1 MGRISVESA
10 KTVLEVA
17 EVAFKAVE
25 FSHHHP
31 LHYKNGHQEKSG
43 DKNEGAKPLESKEKE
58 LEALRLE
65 NQRLRDLLEENL
77 KLLQNISESPCLLE
91 DCPPDLHT
99 RIMDTVESPKFLSQ
113 LKTLHKDS
121 VDGMP
126 GIDVQLDEIL
136 INVGREEPSLWIWVS
151 DEMVHGNV
159 EEKSGIDN
167 ENYIVISQE
176 QVVDGIANFMAK
188 CVLLNPKAKS
198 HTVLTF
204 NENAEFDTRRDAKD
218 LYLLTIKLELTKALG
233 GMSKFEKVLEIW
245 HAGQIFYLMAT
256 WGLALAGLYQSRAV
270 LRVAARG
277 VHATSKLAMR
287 AL

>member
-1 MGRISVESA
+1 M
-10 KTVLEVA
+10 LEVA
-17 EVAFKAVE
+17 EVAFKAAE
-25 FSHHHP
+25 FSHDHHP
-31 LHYKNGHQEKSG
+31 HLHRTNEQQQKSG
-43 DKNEGAKPLESKEKE
+43 DKNQPVEVKEKE

-65 NQRLRDLLEENL
+65 NQRLRGLLEQNL

-91 DCPPDLHT
+91 DCPPDLHS

-121 VDGMP
+121 VDGIPCRFSLDDASGM
-126 GIDVQLDEIL
+126 DLQLDEIL
-136 INVGREEPSLWIWVS
+136 INFGLEEPSLWIWVS

-167 ENYIVISQE
+167 ENYVVISQE
-176 QVVDGIANFMAK
+176 QVVDGIANFMAR
-188 CVLLNPKAKS
+188 CILLNPKAKNLAPEEMQK
-198 HTVLTF
+198 T
-204 NENAEFDTRRDAKD
+204 
-218 LYLLTIKLELTKALG
+218 LTKAFG
-233 GMSKFEKVLEIW
+233 GMSKFEKIIDIW
-245 HAGQIFYLMAT
+245 HAGQLFYLMAT

-277 VHATSKLAMR
+277 VHATSKVAMR